1 MTPKNLK
8 SWDYIKERG
17 SVIVKIANPES
28 YYYQFNNGVYSPAI
42 EKVYFDMMPE
52 KQNTKPN
59 EEDNRK

>member
-8 SWDYIKERG
+8 SWDYIKDRG
-17 SVIVKIANPES
+17 SVIVKIANQES
-28 YYYQFNNGVYSPAI
+28 YYYQFNNGIYSPVI

-52 KQNTKPN
+52 KQNIEPH

>member
-8 SWDYIKERG
+8 SWDYIKDRG

-52 KQNTKPN
+52 KQNKITDVEN
-59 EEDNRK
+59 FR